1 MELKKNQIV
10 TLEITGLTSE
20 GSGVS
25 RLNGMVIFVPFTAL
39 GDKIEAKI
47 LKVTKSCC
55 YGKIERIITPSPDR
69 TEVDCSVFGK
79 CGGCV
84 YRHISYE
91 AELRA
96 KEQSVKDAFERIG
109 GLSPEFLP
117 IVPNENTERYR
128 NKAQYPVAK
137 NADGKAVYGFFAA
150 NSHRII
156 PCHDCKLQPEIF
168 SEIATAVTEF
178 AAENKISAYDEAEHK
193 GILRHVCIRRGHYSG
208 EINVTVVVR
217 KKVPEIKLLP
227 SYLTKR
233 FSDIKSVVVSV
244 NPKKTNVVL
253 GESQYVLYNRAHI
266 FDTMCENE
274 IAVSPTSFYQV
285 NTPMA
290 EKLYEIAADLAQ
302 AEGKIILDLYCG
314 AGTIGLSMAKTAKQ
328 VIGVEIVESAV
339 ANARK
344 NAERNGYKNAEFIC
358 ADAGEATTELLQRG
372 VKPDV
377 VVVDPARQG
386 CDKKALDNIASFEA
400 DTIVMISCNPATAAR
415 DCSYLAQKGYLTKT
429 VQAVDLFSRTKHCE
443 CVVCLSREEANRPN
457 PNFRMAQQSDVEHVL
472 SLYQSAKNGAFC
484 VWNDSYPSIAEIE
497 HDLETKNLY
506 VMTGGSKVIGAISV
520 VPENEL
526 DGFNCWSCKEGN
538 EIARVVI
545 DKDYQGH
552 GLSFEM
558 VQNIESVL
566 RENGCNAI
574 HLSVVKTN
582 IPAYK
587 TYIKAGFIVVG
598 EAQMYG
604 NDYYLMEKTIVAN
617 FPPER
622 ITDECVVRLRKLEAD
637 YE

>member
-69 TEVDCSVFGK
+69 REVDCAAFGK

-137 NADGKAVYGFFAA
+137 NADGKTVYGFFAA

-193 GILRHVCIRRGHYSG
+193 GILRHVCIRKGHYSG

-217 KKVPEIKLLP
+217 KKVPEMKLLP
-227 SYLTKR
+227 SYLSKR

-274 IAVSPTSFYQV
+274 ICISPSSFYQV

-290 EKLYEIAADLAQ
+290 QKLYKIAADLAQ

-377 VVVDPARQG
+377 VVIDPARQG
-386 CDKKALDNIASFEA
+386 CDKKALDNIASFGAEK
-400 DTIVMISCNPATAAR
+400 IVMISCNPATAAR

-443 CVVCLSREEANRPN
+443 CVILLSRQVDTHQMQLNHSPFVMIKSGTKTIELRLYDEKRKKIKVGDRLVFTDNTTGQTLEATVINL
-457 PNFRMAQQSDVEHVL
+457 HVFD
-472 SLYQSAKNGAFC
+472 SFEQLYKALPLLQCGYTDEDIESAK
-484 VWNDSYPSIAEIE
+484 PSDMEEYYSAQ
-497 HDLETKNLY
+497 KQKQY
-506 VMTGGSKVIGAISV
+506 G
-520 VPENEL
+520 
-526 DGFNCWSCKEGN
+526 
-538 EIARVVI
+538 
-545 DKDYQGH
+545 
-552 GLSFEM
+552 
-558 VQNIESVL
+558 
-566 RENGCNAI
+566 
-574 HLSVVKTN
+574 
-582 IPAYK
+582 
-587 TYIKAGFIVVG
+587 VVG
-598 EAQMYG
+598 IE
-604 NDYYLMEKTIVAN
+604 I
-617 FPPER
+617 
-622 ITDECVVRLRKLEAD
+622 RLGEN
-637 YE
+637 

>member
-69 TEVDCSVFGK
+69 REVDCAAFGK

-137 NADGKAVYGFFAA
+137 NADGKTVYGFFAA

-193 GILRHVCIRRGHYSG
+193 GILRHICIRKGHYSG

-217 KKVPEIKLLP
+217 KKVPEMKLLP
-227 SYLTKR
+227 SYLSKR

-274 IAVSPTSFYQV
+274 ICISPSSFYQV

-290 EKLYEIAADLAQ
+290 QKLYKIAADLAQ

-386 CDKKALDNIASFEA
+386 CDKKALDNIASFGAEK
-400 DTIVMISCNPATAAR
+400 IVMISCNPATAAR

-443 CVVCLSREEANRPN
+443 CVILLSRQVDTHQMQLNHSPFVMIKSGTKTIELRLYDEKRKKIKVGDRLVFTDNTTGQTLEVTVIN
-457 PNFRMAQQSDVEHVL
+457 LHVFD
-472 SLYQSAKNGAFC
+472 SFEQLYKALPLLQCGYTDEDIESAK
-484 VWNDSYPSIAEIE
+484 PSDMEEYYSAQ
-497 HDLETKNLY
+497 KQKQY
-506 VMTGGSKVIGAISV
+506 G
-520 VPENEL
+520 
-526 DGFNCWSCKEGN
+526 
-538 EIARVVI
+538 
-545 DKDYQGH
+545 
-552 GLSFEM
+552 
-558 VQNIESVL
+558 
-566 RENGCNAI
+566 
-574 HLSVVKTN
+574 
-582 IPAYK
+582 
-587 TYIKAGFIVVG
+587 VVG
-598 EAQMYG
+598 IE
-604 NDYYLMEKTIVAN
+604 I
-617 FPPER
+617 
-622 ITDECVVRLRKLEAD
+622 RLGEN
-637 YE
+637 